1 MFIVMGNDRAEV
13 AFAYLSDD
21 GQSVSGFLEDGSR
34 VVLLEGVNFDNVW
47 LENDQGEHIEFQQ
60 KPNSEQE
67 ISDLKQ
73 QIKELTE
80 MVQQM
85 KAVDS

>member
-1 MFIVMGNDRAEV
+1 MGNDRAEV
-13 AFAYLSDD
+13 AYAYLSDD
-21 GQSVSGFLEDGSR
+21 GRSVSGFLEDGSR

-47 LENDQGEHIEFQQ
+47 LENDQGERIEFQQ

-85 KAVDS
+85 KAVNS

>member
-13 AFAYLSDD
+13 ASAYLSDD

-47 LENDQGEHIEFQQ
+47 LENDQGERIQFQQ

-85 KAVDS
+85 KAVNS